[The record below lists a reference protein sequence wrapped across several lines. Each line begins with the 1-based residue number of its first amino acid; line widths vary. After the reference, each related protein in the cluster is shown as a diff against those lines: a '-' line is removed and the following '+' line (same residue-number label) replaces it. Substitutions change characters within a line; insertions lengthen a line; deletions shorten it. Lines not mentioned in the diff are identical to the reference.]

1 VPLQWAQTQNNLGNA
16 LMNLAEWESGTRRLE
31 EAVIAYREA
40 LKERTRERVPLQ
52 WAATQNNP
60 GITLRVLGQRERGTG
75 RLEEAREAFGSSWD
89 VYREAGM
96 DRYDH
101 WFETRLRAIDDLI
114 ASRRSGS

>member
-1 VPLQWAQTQNNLGNA
+1 VSLQCRA
-16 LMNLAEWESGTRRLE
+16 LVESGIWRRE
-31 EAVIAYREA
+31 WVIESVEPNSVQMPV
-40 LKERTRERVPLQ
+40 L
-52 WAATQNNP
+52 WAATLHNL
-60 GITLRVLGQRERGTG
+60 GIALAALGEPESGTG
-75 RLEEAREAFGSSWD
+75 RLEEAREAIGSSWD